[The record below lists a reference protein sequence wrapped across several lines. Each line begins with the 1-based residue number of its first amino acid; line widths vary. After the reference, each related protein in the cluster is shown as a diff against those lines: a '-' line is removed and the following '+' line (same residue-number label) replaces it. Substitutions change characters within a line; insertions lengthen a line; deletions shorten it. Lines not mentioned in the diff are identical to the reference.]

1 MRALIALSTLAA
13 AFRTPTHR
21 VTARK
26 PDKKPPQTVAPIL
39 VAAST
44 AVPVDP
50 APPKRRA
57 WLRFFAD
64 TDDAPRRSARSWI
77 TEQCARG
84 WIRDQKKRGRL
95 ALEHVERVDAVEPE
109 ECDVSEGLSRRCPD
123 VVRLTSSGVVWI
135 GARPGGPKLVASRLE
150 AELVN
155 LHRRVLTGGRR
166 GSLVAELTMTGADL
180 DGSLWIRRR
189 LDGIVRKVLVKWM
202 GKEVCV
208 ADDALDFTTTID
220 AGGRARRRHGARAPR
235 ADALERY
242 ASGDGGYRESN
253 FRFAVSF
260 VLEADR
266 GAILFRDPVVSLPD
280 RPSFEAPPQWLWA
293 SQPTY
298 ALALAHTTTPLVEG
312 GAALFLSSVTVD
324 PTASFSITSLVPSA
338 ATPGALVA
346 TVESG
351 PQKFSRSRLFRRG
364 RRRSRR
370 SRTRASRPRRG
381 PASRPAA
388 RLEQRRAPAP
398 PPLPKAPRRAQSS
411 YAAAGALPK
420 AAVAA
425 AQTGSPP
432 GRRRLPP
439 SATPGR
445 EAALRR
451 GGAAVAVPEFLAA
464 LLDLA
469 DCAFT
474 KLFLARP
481 ECFLFCSDFLVMPN
495 PGYVDVAA
503 LAAGLAPRDF
513 ARAAERSR
521 RGFGLVACRLARRG
535 APAAAAAA
543 AAAARAAAAAARWR
557 AVAAAD
563 GRRAA
568 APPLTPPSPPRD
580 ASSSKAPAI
589 TVGALLAAAGDAAPY
604 LYDDSDLRAAHAP
617 GLHALEAAVADHVRA
632 VYGHAAAR
640 TLGPDDVYFHRQ
652 RAMSAPERSWSMT
665 AHVHVAVGRARP
677 PACHCHSVSL
687 RAVVARLEAPG
698 ETDEP
703 RPPRLEL
710 LNLPADAADLARAR
724 RRLADAGFRLSRCLS
739 PADLSFDDLAAYEP

>member
-1 MRALIALSTLAA
+1 MRRAHIMRALIALATLAA

-220 AGGRARRRHGARAPR
+220 AGGRARVDGTARVRRAPTP
-235 ADALERY
+235 LERY

-253 FRFAVSF
+253 FRFSVSF

-312 GAALFLSSVTVD
+312 GAALCRNQIFN
-324 PTASFSITSLVPSA
+324 PTSI
-338 ATPGALVA
+338 
-346 TVESG
+346 
-351 PQKFSRSRLFRRG
+351 
-364 RRRSRR
+364 
-370 SRTRASRPRRG
+370 
-381 PASRPAA
+381 
-388 RLEQRRAPAP
+388 
-398 PPLPKAPRRAQSS
+398 
-411 YAAAGALPK
+411 
-420 AAVAA
+420 
-425 AQTGSPP
+425 
-432 GRRRLPP
+432 
-439 SATPGR
+439 
-445 EAALRR
+445 
-451 GGAAVAVPEFLAA
+451 
-464 LLDLA
+464 
-469 DCAFT
+469 
-474 KLFLARP
+474 
-481 ECFLFCSDFLVMPN
+481 
-495 PGYVDVAA
+495 
-503 LAAGLAPRDF
+503 
-513 ARAAERSR
+513 
-521 RGFGLVACRLARRG
+521 
-535 APAAAAAA
+535 
-543 AAAARAAAAAARWR
+543 
-557 AVAAAD
+557 
-563 GRRAA
+563 
-568 APPLTPPSPPRD
+568 
-580 ASSSKAPAI
+580 
-589 TVGALLAAAGDAAPY
+589 
-604 LYDDSDLRAAHAP
+604 
-617 GLHALEAAVADHVRA
+617 
-632 VYGHAAAR
+632 
-640 TLGPDDVYFHRQ
+640 
-652 RAMSAPERSWSMT
+652 
-665 AHVHVAVGRARP
+665 
-677 PACHCHSVSL
+677 
-687 RAVVARLEAPG
+687 
-698 ETDEP
+698 
-703 RPPRLEL
+703 
-710 LNLPADAADLARAR
+710 
-724 RRLADAGFRLSRCLS
+724 
-739 PADLSFDDLAAYEP
+739 

>member
-208 ADDALDFTTTID
+208 ADDALDFRTTID
-220 AGGRARRRHGARAPR
+220 AGGRARVDGTARVRRAPTP
-235 ADALERY
+235 LERY

-364 RRRSRR
+364 RS
-370 SRTRASRPRRG
+370 SAARAARGARAPAHGVPAGPRGARGARGPRGPRGRGVGRPRGAGGRG
-381 PASRPAA
+381 
-388 RLEQRRAPAP
+388 LEQRGAARRRRAAA
-398 PPLPKAPRRAQSS
+398 LPKARAVAAAQSS

-425 AQTGSPP
+425 AQTV
-432 GRRRLPP
+432 
-439 SATPGR
+439 
-445 EAALRR
+445 
-451 GGAAVAVPEFLAA
+451 GA
-464 LLDLA
+464 
-469 DCAFT
+469 
-474 KLFLARP
+474 
-481 ECFLFCSDFLVMPN
+481 DFLVMPN

-521 RGFGLVACRLARRG
+521 RGFGLAAVAAAQSSAPARCVAHPRRVDRYIMGERINNFLNKKPWHPSSFQNQEKAEEERDRVFEKAGAAKRSSADLLRRAREDDGGGAAAKPKAGPKPASGESAADAKRKAENHAKAQKKKERKRRKLAEQ
-535 APAAAAAA
+535 AASAAAAAP
-543 AAAARAAAAAARWR
+543 
-557 AVAAAD
+557 VAAP
-563 GRRAA
+563 AA
-568 APPLTPPSPPRD
+568 EPT
-580 ASSSKAPAI
+580 APAASAPEEPEEPKEP
-589 TVGALLAAAGDAAPY
+589 TFMNDGSFLEQARLALLAKDK
-604 LYDDSDLRAAHAP
+604 
-617 GLHALEAAVADHVRA
+617 
-632 VYGHAAAR
+632 
-640 TLGPDDVYFHRQ
+640 Q
-652 RAMSAPERSWSMT
+652 
-665 AHVHVAVGRARP
+665 
-677 PACHCHSVSL
+677 
-687 RAVVARLEAPG
+687 
-698 ETDEP
+698 
-703 RPPRLEL
+703 
-710 LNLPADAADLARAR
+710 
-724 RRLADAGFRLSRCLS
+724 SR
-739 PADLSFDDLAAYEP
+739 

>member
-220 AGGRARRRHGARAPR
+220 AGGRARVDGTARVRARRRPWSATRRATAATASGAR
-235 ADALERY
+235 
-242 ASGDGGYRESN
+242 
-253 FRFAVSF
+253 
-260 VLEADR
+260 
-266 GAILFRDPVVSLPD
+266 GA
-280 RPSFEAPPQWLWA
+280 
-293 SQPTY
+293 
-298 ALALAHTTTPLVEG
+298 
-312 GAALFLSSVTVD
+312 
-324 PTASFSITSLVPSA
+324 
-338 ATPGALVA
+338 
-346 TVESG
+346 
-351 PQKFSRSRLFRRG
+351 
-364 RRRSRR
+364 
-370 SRTRASRPRRG
+370 RG
-381 PASRPAA
+381 PAGLAAAAWAGLAAPAA
-388 RLEQRRAPAP
+388 AAWSSVAASAP
-398 PPLPKAPRRAQSS
+398 PPRAAQGAVAAAQSS

-425 AQTGSPP
+425 AQTVGASLIPK
-432 GRRRLPP
+432 R
-439 SATPGR
+439 
-445 EAALRR
+445 AALR
-451 GGAAVAVPEFLAA
+451 AW
-464 LLDLA
+464 
-469 DCAFT
+469 
-474 KLFLARP
+474 
-481 ECFLFCSDFLVMPN
+481 
-495 PGYVDVAA
+495 
-503 LAAGLAPRDF
+503 
-513 ARAAERSR
+513 
-521 RGFGLVACRLARRG
+521 RG
-535 APAAAAAA
+535 A
-543 AAAARAAAAAARWR
+543 
-557 AVAAAD
+557 
-563 GRRAA
+563 
-568 APPLTPPSPPRD
+568 
-580 ASSSKAPAI
+580 KA
-589 TVGALLAAAGDAAPY
+589 
-604 LYDDSDLRAAHAP
+604 
-617 GLHALEAAVADHVRA
+617 
-632 VYGHAAAR
+632 
-640 TLGPDDVYFHRQ
+640 
-652 RAMSAPERSWSMT
+652 APER
-665 AHVHVAVGRARP
+665 AA
-677 PACHCHSVSL
+677 L
-687 RAVVARLEAPG
+687 RAWRGAK
-698 ETDEP
+698 
-703 RPPRLEL
+703 
-710 LNLPADAADLARAR
+710 AAL
-724 RRLADAGFRLSRCLS
+724 GFRASGDPRTL
-739 PADLSFDDLAAYEP
+739 